1 MSILGRRRKLSVQL
15 NLLVDIQYC
24 QCKKFMVLVLS
35 QCDKYIPQ
43 FLLFR
48 WTLGSITSRC
58 SENEPALETRPDRVA
73 AITNI
78 VFFLAYEQ
86 ALRSTLAVGREKE
99 GDLATTSLEFD
110 YLHRKK
116 RCEMLFSGDDTSNGF
131 ITPGTYFSMF
141 VYIRARFRFAL
152 IGGNLTV
159 DGEPQGNWR
168 RNSNSRNVVASSLSF
183 SRPAARAPWRACS

>member
-1 MSILGRRRKLSVQL
+1 M
-15 NLLVDIQYC
+15 
-24 QCKKFMVLVLS
+24 
-35 QCDKYIPQ
+35 
-43 FLLFR
+43 
-48 WTLGSITSRC
+48 
-58 SENEPALETRPDRVA
+58 A
-73 AITNI
+73 AITNV

-116 RCEMLFSGDDTSNGF
+116 RCEMLFSGDDTSNGV
-131 ITPGTYFSMF
+131 ITLGTYFSMF

-159 DGEPQGNWR
+159 DGEPQGNCR